1 MTTTSARRPRFALRW
16 KTSRDWP
23 LAAAAVCALLSLV
36 MLFLP
41 WLTTSAGGSENAFGV
56 DLPTAGPALI
66 TAMVFAT
73 LVLLA
78 MAAAT
83 HSRRYLEASLVP
95 SSVLLAVYIL
105 KAADVSDLA
114 DLYSRL
120 AASFT
125 GATIGT
131 GVGLWLGLAFAA
143 LTLLFVLAAVLLRW
157 GSGETLTYPA
167 FGTARQPRP
176 GTPPAGDTTGPP
188 PRPDTPPG
196 PAPEPHDRAE

>member
-1 MTTTSARRPRFALRW
+1 MTTTSARRSRFAPRW

-23 LAAAAVCALLSLV
+23 LAAAAVCALLSLG

-41 WLTTSAGGSENAFGV
+41 WLTTSGGAGENAFGV

-66 TAMVFAT
+66 VAMVFAT
-73 LVLLA
+73 VALLV
-78 MAAAT
+78 MAAVTAG
-83 HSRRYLEASLVP
+83 RRYLEAALVP

-114 DLYSRL
+114 ELYSRL

-143 LTLLFVLAAVLLRW
+143 LTLLFVLAAVLLGW
-157 GSGETLTYPA
+157 GRGDTLTYPA
-167 FGTARQPRP
+167 FGKAREPRH
-176 GTPPAGDTTGPP
+176 GTPPDDDTTHYP
-188 PRPDTPPG
+188 PRPADPPG
-196 PAPEPHDRAE
+196 PGPEPHDRGE